1 MEVFK
6 GRPADTANRLDKEIR
21 CYDLLDKLKIEYF
34 RVDHEAAETMEA
46 CEEIDKALG
55 VTMCKNL
62 FLCNR
67 QKTVFYLLLMPA
79 DKPFKT
85 KELSSQINS
94 ARLSFAGPEDLER
107 LLDITPG
114 SVSVLGLMNDKDDE
128 VTLLIDKDLLKDE
141 YIGCHPCINTSSLKI
156 KSKDI
161 LDKFL
166 HHLKIRPEYVNLVGK
181 D

>member
-34 RVDHEAAETMEA
+34 RVDHKAAETMEA

-67 QKTVFYLLLMPA
+67 QKKGFYGLG
-79 DKPFKT
+79 
-85 KELSSQINS
+85 
-94 ARLSFAGPEDLER
+94 FAALQ
-107 LLDITPG
+107 T
-114 SVSVLGLMNDKDDE
+114 
-128 VTLLIDKDLLKDE
+128 
-141 YIGCHPCINTSSLKI
+141 
-156 KSKDI
+156 
-161 LDKFL
+161 F
-166 HHLKIRPEYVNLVGK
+166 
-181 D
+181 